1 MRALSSFWMRESI
14 VQAMFTRYQPT
25 DGYDEYFCREQS
37 APRENLEPLLSSLG
51 AMGLAELNRSH
62 ASASNLLRRLGAT
75 FRLNGSGLQGGERI
89 LPFDPLPRLIHRQDW
104 SVLERGLIQRL
115 EAIDQFLADVYGPQR
130 ILNDGVIPR
139 EDVESSQGWR
149 PQMKDIAMPLN
160 RWCHISGLDLIRD
173 GEGTWRVLE
182 DNLRCPSG
190 VAYFLENRRVM
201 KRLFPSLFAGRTVQP
216 IDDYPSH
223 LLRTLQDLAPWS
235 DAPRVVLLTPGV
247 FNSAYFEHSY
257 LAQQIGIA
265 LVEGRDLICEDG
277 RVWMRS
283 TAGRKP
289 VDVIYRRIDDDFLDP
304 EVFRRD
310 SMLGVPGLIDVMR
323 SGRVAIANAPG
334 TGVADDKLI
343 YAYVPA
349 MIRYYLNEEPI
360 IDNVH
365 TYLCS
370 RPDELNYVLEHL
382 GELVVKSVAEA
393 GGYGMLIGPHASR
406 DEIDSFA
413 VKIKAHPRNFIAQPT
428 LQLST
433 VPSLSEGELYP
444 CHVDLRPYV
453 LRGKSN
459 WVSPGG
465 LTRVALKR
473 GSLVVNSSQGGG
485 CKDTWVVSDRPTD
498 SSVARETREAMPC

>member
-1 MRALSSFWMRESI
+1 
-14 VQAMFTRYQPT
+14 MFTQYRPT
-25 DGYDEYFCREQS
+25 KGYDEYFCRERQE
-37 APRENLEPLLSSLG
+37 PRADLEPLLSTLG
-51 AMGLAELNRSH
+51 QLGLSELNRNH
-62 ASASNLLRRLGAT
+62 ASASHLLRRLGAT
-75 FRLNGSGLQGGERI
+75 FRLNGSGRQGGERI
-89 LPFDPLPRLIHRQDW
+89 LPFDPLPRLIHRNDW
-104 SVLERGLIQRL
+104 STLEQGLFQRL
-115 EAIDQFLADVYGPQR
+115 EAIDLFLNDVYGDQH

-149 PQMKDIAMPLN
+149 PQMKGIQLPLN

-201 KRLFPSLFAGRTVQP
+201 KRLFPSLFRSRTVQP

-235 DAPRVVLLTPGV
+235 DSPRVVLLTPGV

-257 LAQQIGIA
+257 LAQQMGIT
-265 LVEGRDLICEDG
+265 LVEGRDLMCENG

-283 TAGRKP
+283 TGGLEP

-304 EVFRRD
+304 TVFRRD
-310 SMLGVPGLIDVMR
+310 SMLGVPGMMDVMR
-323 SGRVAIANAPG
+323 HGRLAIANAPG

-343 YAYVPA
+343 YAYLPTI
-349 MIRYYLNEEPI
+349 IRYYLDQEPI
-360 IDNVH
+360 IENVP

-370 RPDELNYVLEHL
+370 RPDDQTYVLEHL
-382 GELVVKSVAEA
+382 KDLVVKSVAEA
-393 GGYGMLIGPHASR
+393 GGYGMLIGPHASAE
-406 DEIDSFA
+406 EIESFIA
-413 VKIKAHPRNFIAQPT
+413 KIKANPRNFIAQPT
-428 LQLST
+428 LELST
-433 VPSLSEGELYP
+433 VPSLSDGELYP

-453 LRGKSN
+453 LRGKTN

-485 CKDTWVVSDRPTD
+485 CKDTWVVSDSQENTL
-498 SSVARETREAMPC
+498 C

>member
-1 MRALSSFWMRESI
+1 
-14 VQAMFTRYQPT
+14 MFTQYRPT
-25 DGYDEYFCREQS
+25 KGYDEYFCRERQE
-37 APRENLEPLLSSLG
+37 PRADLEPLLSTLG
-51 AMGLAELNRSH
+51 QLGLSDLNRNH
-62 ASASNLLRRLGAT
+62 ASASHLLRRLGAT
-75 FRLNGSGLQGGERI
+75 FRLNGSGRQGGERI
-89 LPFDPLPRLIHRQDW
+89 LPFDPLPRLIHRNDW
-104 SVLERGLIQRL
+104 STLEQGLFQRL
-115 EAIDQFLADVYGPQR
+115 EAIDLFLNDVYGDQH

-149 PQMKDIAMPLN
+149 PQMKGIQLPLN

-201 KRLFPSLFAGRTVQP
+201 KRLFPSLFRSRTVQP

-235 DAPRVVLLTPGV
+235 DSPRVVLLTPGV

-257 LAQQIGIA
+257 LAQQMGIT
-265 LVEGRDLICEDG
+265 LVEGRDLMCENG

-283 TAGRKP
+283 TGGLEP

-304 EVFRRD
+304 TVFRRD
-310 SMLGVPGLIDVMR
+310 SMLGVPGMMDVMR
-323 SGRVAIANAPG
+323 HGRLAIANAPG

-343 YAYVPA
+343 YAYLPTI
-349 MIRYYLNEEPI
+349 IRYYLDQEPI
-360 IDNVH
+360 IENVP

-370 RPDELNYVLEHL
+370 RPDDQTYVLEHL
-382 GELVVKSVAEA
+382 KDLVVKSVAEA
-393 GGYGMLIGPHASR
+393 GGYGMLIGPHASAE
-406 DEIDSFA
+406 EIESFVA
-413 VKIKAHPRNFIAQPT
+413 KIKANPRNFIAQPT
-428 LQLST
+428 LELST
-433 VPSLSEGELYP
+433 VPSLSDGELYP

-453 LRGKSN
+453 LRGKTN

-485 CKDTWVVSDRPTD
+485 CKDTWVVSDSQENTL
-498 SSVARETREAMPC
+498 C

>member
-1 MRALSSFWMRESI
+1 
-14 VQAMFTRYQPT
+14 MFTDYKPT
-25 DGYDEYFCREQS
+25 VGFDEYFCGET
-37 APRENLEPLLSSLG
+37 ATPRADLAPLLASLG
-51 AMGLAELNRSH
+51 QMGLPELNRSH
-62 ASASNLLRRLGAT
+62 ASASQLLRRLGAT
-75 FRLNGSGLQGGERI
+75 FRLNDSGLKGSERI
-89 LPFDPLPRLIHRQDW
+89 LPFDPLPRLIGRSDW
-104 SVLERGLIQRL
+104 ITLERGLLQRL
-115 EAIDQFLADVYGPQR
+115 EAIDRFLADIYGPQQ

-139 EDVESSQGWR
+139 EDVESSSGWR
-149 PQMKDIAMPLN
+149 PQMQGISLPLN

-173 GEGTWRVLE
+173 GHGTWRVLE

-201 KRLFPSLFAGRTVQP
+201 KRLFSGLFEGRAVQP

-235 DAPRVVLLTPGV
+235 DTPRVAILTPGV

-257 LAQQIGIA
+257 LAQEMGIH
-265 LVEGRDLICEDG
+265 LVEGRDLVCEGG

-283 TAGRKP
+283 TNGLEP

-304 EVFRRD
+304 TVFRKD
-310 SMLGVPGLIDVMR
+310 SMLGVPGLIDVLR
-323 SGRVAIANAPG
+323 QGRVAIANAPG

-343 YAYVPA
+343 YAHVPA
-349 MIRYYLNEEPI
+349 MIRYYLDEEPI
-360 IDNVH
+360 IENVP
-365 TYLCS
+365 TYLCA
-370 RPDELNYVLEHL
+370 RPDDQRYVLEHL
-382 GELVVKSVAEA
+382 EQLVVKSVAEA
-393 GGYGMLIGPHASR
+393 GGYGMLIGPQASR
-406 DEIDSFA
+406 SELADFDT
-413 VKIKAHPRNFIAQPT
+413 KIRANPRNFIAQPT

-433 VPSLSEGELYP
+433 VPSLSDGELYP

-453 LRGKSN
+453 LRGASN

-485 CKDTWVVSDRPTD
+485 CKDTWIVDDQRMA
-498 SSVARETREAMPC
+498 ARQPQEAVPC

>member
-75 FRLNGSGLQGGERI
+75 FRLNGSGLQGSERI
-89 LPFDPLPRLIHRQDW
+89 LPFDPLPRLIPRQDW